1 MQIKLTEDTH
11 RTPNKIL
18 IVENDKINRQYMQ
31 AILEEEEKY
40 EIDTAANGLDG
51 VRKFEKFKPDIVLL
65 DVRMPI
71 MDGYDACREIKEHE
85 GFVPVI
91 FITAIDRSNDE
102 ERERMLNA
110 GADDILTKP
119 VEDYVV
125 KMRVR
130 SYLRLK
136 ELHDRNMMIEKKN
149 TALAMAVTANHEMN
163 QPLMIV
169 KGNVELFRLHLEQ
182 VCQDPDRKT
191 EHYMRKIEEATQRM
205 VEILDRFKLAT
216 SMTFKDYTDFEQM
229 LVFHDDIDE

>member
-1 MQIKLTEDTH
+1 MHIKLYEDYH
-11 RTPNKIL
+11 VVPNKIL

-40 EIDTAANGLDG
+40 EIETAANGQEG
-51 VRKFEKFKPDIVLL
+51 VRKFETFQPDIVLM

-71 MDGYDACREIKEHE
+71 MNGYIACREIKARE

-91 FITAIDRSNDE
+91 FITAIDRSNDD

-110 GADDILTKP
+110 GADDILSKP

-136 ELHDRNMMIEKKN
+136 ELHDRNMMMEKKN

-169 KGNVELFRLHLEQ
+169 KGNLELFRLHLEQ
-182 VCQDPDRKT
+182 NCREDDKKT
-191 EHYMRKIEEATQRM
+191 EHYLKKIEAATQRM
-205 VEILDRFKLAT
+205 VGILDRFKLAT

>member
-1 MQIKLTEDTH
+1 MQIRFDNEDNH
-11 RTPNKIL
+11 QPNKIL

-40 EIDTAANGLDG
+40 EIETAANGEEG
-51 VRKFEKFKPDIVLL
+51 VKKFDIFNPDIVLL
-65 DVRMPI
+65 DVRMPV
-71 MDGYDACREIKEHE
+71 MDGYEACKSIKARE
-85 GFVPVI
+85 GFCPVI

-119 VEDYVV
+119 VEDYIV

-136 ELHDRNMMIEKKN
+136 ELHDRNIMNEKKN
-149 TALAMAVTANHEMN
+149 TALAMAVTANHEIN

-169 KGNVELFRLHLEQ
+169 KGNLELFKLHVQKQCNEN
-182 VCQDPDRKT
+182 DPKV
-191 EHYMRKIEEATQRM
+191 EHYMKKIEDATQRM
-205 VEILDRFKLAT
+205 VDILDRFKQAT
-216 SMTFKDYTDFEQM
+216 SMTFRDYTDFTQM
-229 LVFHDDIDE
+229 LVFHDDFDE